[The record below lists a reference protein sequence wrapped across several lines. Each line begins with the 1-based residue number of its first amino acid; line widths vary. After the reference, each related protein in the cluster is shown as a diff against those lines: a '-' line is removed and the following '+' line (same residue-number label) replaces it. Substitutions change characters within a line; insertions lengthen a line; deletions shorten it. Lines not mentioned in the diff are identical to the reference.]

1 MNNKTIVNPFLRIF
15 VLISVLLLVA
25 VIMVIVAFYYI
36 FGITEPEG
44 LSLASWPKTFTS
56 SFSVWMENDAGNI
69 KIKDIGLERLDEYGL
84 WLQVIDEMGKEV
96 FSYNK
101 PDTYPISY
109 SASELIALSTGVY
122 EQEGTVFVN
131 SFEDSGKVWNYMV
144 GFPYIIGKSIL
155 YYNGENVR
163 LLSPVFRMG
172 ICFLLGIIIVFVL
185 MYVFWL
191 TRHLGKIT
199 KGIGN
204 ISLRSYIPLSEK
216 GIFREIYKELNKM
229 DMEIYHSDKV
239 QKETKQARQ
248 EWIANITHDL
258 KTPLSPIKGYAELLS
273 DNPALESKTVQE
285 YGKIILKNV
294 SHTEKLINDLKLT
307 YQLDAGAIPYKPKE
321 IPLIRYLR
329 EVVIDIVNDPAFS
342 GYNIAFES
350 SIQEIMVCVDPDLF
364 RRAVGNVIINALT
377 HNSSETQITI
387 CVSFFKKDKVAIIV
401 QDNGIGMSDEEQSK
415 LFNRYYRGT
424 STREKPE
431 GSGLGLA
438 IAKQIVILHGGEIFV
453 KSKQNVGT
461 EFMICLPLES

>member
-1 MNNKTIVNPFLRIF
+1 MNNKTIVNPLLRIF
-15 VLISVLLLVA
+15 VLTLVLLLVA
-25 VIMVIVAFYYI
+25 VMMAIVTFYYI

-44 LSLASWPKTFTS
+44 LSLASWPNTFTG

-84 WLQVIDEMGKEV
+84 WLQVIDETGKEV

-109 SASELIALSTGVY
+109 LASEIIALSTGVY
-122 EQEGTVFVN
+122 EQDGTVFVN
-131 SFEDSGKVWNYMV
+131 SFEDSGKVWNYII

-163 LLSPVFRMG
+163 LLSPVFRRG
-172 ICFLLGIIIVFVL
+172 ICFLLGSIVVFVF

-199 KGIGN
+199 KGIRN

-216 GIFREIYKELNKM
+216 GIFSEIYKELNEM
-229 DMEIYHSDKV
+229 DMELQYSDKV

-273 DNPALESKTVQE
+273 DNPAPESKSVQE
-285 YGKIILKNV
+285 YGKIILKNI
-294 SHTEKLINDLKLT
+294 SYTEKLINDLKLT
-307 YQLDAGAIPYKPKE
+307 YQLDLGAIPYKPEE
-321 IPLIRYLR
+321 IPLIRYLK
-329 EVVIDIVNDPAFS
+329 EIVIDILNDPAFS
-342 GYNIAFES
+342 DRNIAFES
-350 SIQEIMVCVDPDLF
+350 SIQEVTVCVDQDLF
-364 RRAVGNVIINALT
+364 RRAMGNLIINAFT
-377 HNSSETQITI
+377 HNSLETQITI
-387 CVSFFKKDKVAIIV
+387 IVSVNNQDKVFIMV
-401 QDNGIGMSDEEQSK
+401 RDNGIGMSDEEQSK

-438 IAKQIVILHGGEIFV
+438 IAKQIVILHGGEISV
-453 KSKQNVGT
+453 KSKQNIGT
-461 EFMICLPLES
+461 EFIICLPLKS